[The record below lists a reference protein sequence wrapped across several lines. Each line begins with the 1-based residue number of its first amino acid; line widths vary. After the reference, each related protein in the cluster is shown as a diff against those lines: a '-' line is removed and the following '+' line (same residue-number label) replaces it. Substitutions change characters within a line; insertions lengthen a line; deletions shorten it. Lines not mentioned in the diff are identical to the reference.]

1 MSNRTVRFI
10 IAKLNNFS
18 EIILVMREDIQLS
31 VITALKKRQRRRQR
45 RRPTADVVQSVA
57 ALKTTKQDD
66 FDFGN
71 REGGGGRTKKVL
83 RLKFVEAWLESRFS
97 EEKRKKDG

>member
-1 MSNRTVRFI
+1 
-10 IAKLNNFS
+10 
-18 EIILVMREDIQLS
+18 MREDIQLS
-31 VITALKKRQRRRQR
+31 VITALKKRQRCRR

-66 FDFGN
+66 FVFGN
-71 REGGGGRTKKVL
+71 RVGEGDKKVL

>member
-18 EIILVMREDIQLS
+18 EIILVIREDIQLS

-57 ALKTTKQDD
+57 ASKTTKQDD
-66 FDFGN
+66 FDFVFGN
-71 REGGGGRTKKVL
+71 RVGGGQKSPQIEIR
-83 RLKFVEAWLESRFS
+83 
-97 EEKRKKDG
+97 

>member
-18 EIILVMREDIQLS
+18 EIILVIREDIQLS
-31 VITALKKRQRRRQR
+31 VITALKKRQRRRR

-57 ALKTTKQDD
+57 ALKTTKQDN
-66 FDFGN
+66 FVFVFGN
-71 REGGGGRTKKVL
+71 RVGGGQKSPQIEIR
-83 RLKFVEAWLESRFS
+83 
-97 EEKRKKDG
+97 

>member
-18 EIILVMREDIQLS
+18 EIILVIREDIQLS
-31 VITALKKRQRRRQR
+31 VITALKKRQRRR

-57 ALKTTKQDD
+57 ALKTTKQGD

-71 REGGGGRTKKVL
+71 GGGEDKKVP